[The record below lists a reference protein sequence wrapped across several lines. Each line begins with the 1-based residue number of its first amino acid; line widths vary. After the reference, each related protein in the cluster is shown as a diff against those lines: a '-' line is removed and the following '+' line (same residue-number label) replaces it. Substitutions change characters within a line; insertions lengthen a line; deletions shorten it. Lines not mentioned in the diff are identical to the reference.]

1 MKLDVL
7 NLTGQSSDD
16 EEFQM
21 APMIDIVFLLLIYF
35 MVTTT
40 LIKQE
45 ADLGMQLPGQV
56 QQAQAV
62 KMPDET
68 IVEVRAD
75 GQVILNGQALDG
87 PDSREMPELTALLMR
102 FKQSSDL
109 TGTPAMVTIQADDE
123 SVHQRAVDVMDACAA
138 AGITAVSFG
147 MAGS

>member
-7 NLTGQSSDD
+7 NLTGQNSDD

-45 ADLGMQLPGQV
+45 ADLGMQLPGTV
-56 QQAQAV
+56 QQSAEV
-62 KMPDET
+62 KMPDEQ
-68 IVEVRAD
+68 IIEIRAD
-75 GQVILNGQALDG
+75 GRIILNGQVFDG
-87 PDSREMPELTALLMR
+87 VDSRKMPELTGVLVR

-109 TGTPAMVTIQADDE
+109 TNTPAMITIQADDD
-123 SVHQRAVDVMDACAA
+123 SAHQRVIDAMDACAA
-138 AGITAVSFG
+138 AGIKSVSFG
-147 MAGS
+147 MGG

>member
-7 NLTGQSSDD
+7 NLTGQTNED

-56 QQAQAV
+56 QQSEPV
-62 KMPDET
+62 RMPDEQ
-68 IVEVRAD
+68 IIEVRSD
-75 GQVILNGQALDG
+75 GRVILNGQVFDHPG
-87 PDSREMPELTALLMR
+87 KREMPELTATLRR
-102 FKQSSDL
+102 FKSASEL
-109 TGTPAMVTIQADDE
+109 TRTPAMVTIQADNDAI
-123 SVHQRAVDVMDACAA
+123 HQRVIDVMDACAA
-138 AGITAVSFG
+138 AGIKSVSFG
-147 MAGS
+147 MEG

>member
-45 ADLGMQLPGQV
+45 ADLGMQLPGKVKQTE
-56 QQAQAV
+56 QV
-62 KMPDET
+62 KMPDEQ
-68 IVEVRAD
+68 IIEVRSD
-75 GQVILNGQALDG
+75 GSIILNGQVF
-87 PDSREMPELTALLMR
+87 DSEQSRSMPELTATLQR

-109 TGTPAMVTIQADDE
+109 TGTPAMITIQADND
-123 SVHQRAVDVMDACAA
+123 SLHQRAIDVMDACAA
-138 AGITAVSFG
+138 AGIRSVSFG
-147 MAGS
+147 LDGS